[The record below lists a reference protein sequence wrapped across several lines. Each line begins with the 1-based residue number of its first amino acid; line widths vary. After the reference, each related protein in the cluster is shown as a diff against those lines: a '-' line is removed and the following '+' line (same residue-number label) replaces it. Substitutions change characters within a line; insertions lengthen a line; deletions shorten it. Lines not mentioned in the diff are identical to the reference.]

1 MLTKILCILVIA
13 SVSAC
18 LGRGKPPACEA
29 LAAQGAHVASGRCV
43 VDGDVTTRDYKESRL
58 PENLTVGGDL
68 QIYGCGVNSLPKGL
82 RVGKSID
89 LYKSCVTRLPPDL
102 VVGGNVDSQLAF
114 GDDLL
119 SCKDIPK
126 TARIGGWVR
135 CE

>member
-1 MLTKILCILVIA
+1 
-13 SVSAC
+13 
-18 LGRGKPPACEA
+18 
-29 LAAQGAHVASGRCV
+29 
-43 VDGDVTTRDYKESRL
+43 L

-68 QIYGCGVNSLPKGL
+68 QVYGCGVNALPKGL

-102 VVGGNVDSQLAF
+102 VVGNNVDVQLGF
-114 GDDLL
+114 GGDLL

-126 TARIGGWVR
+126 SARIGGTVR